1 MPTETLRVHLV
12 RHGESTWNLAHRIQG
27 QTVHPDLTPLGRM
40 QAAAAAQTLMRR
52 VDGRVVLWSSDL
64 VRAARTAELIGRA
77 LRVPVQY
84 DEALREQHLGMM
96 EGRTVDQLHP
106 EPTPPGEHVSE
117 VRWAGGESTQD
128 VAARFR
134 RFAARE
140 LRATSPRVRDLV
152 IVSHGDTIRV
162 ARAVLAARSH
172 REVQWDPIENGSVH
186 TVEVPR
192 Q

>member
-1 MPTETLRVHLV
+1 MRVHLV
-12 RHGESTWNLAHRIQG
+12 RHGESTWNLAHRVQG
-27 QTVHPDLTPLGRM
+27 QTVHPDLTPLGRT
-40 QAAAAAQTLMRR
+40 QAAVAAQTLLRR

-64 VRAARTAELIGRA
+64 LRAARTAQLIGHA

-84 DEALREQHLGMM
+84 DEALREQHLGTM
-96 EGRTVDQLHP
+96 EGRTVDELHA
-106 EPTPPGEHVSE
+106 EPTPAGQHVSE

-162 ARAVLAARSH
+162 ARAVLAGRGH
-172 REVQWDPIENGSVH
+172 RDVEWDPIENGSVH